1 MTAFSDLL
9 RARGYLILDGAMGTQ
24 LFDAGLTAGD
34 APEVWNLEHPDRVSN
49 IHSFY
54 VAAGSDIVLTNT
66 FGGNRHRLKLHD
78 LQERVAEINT
88 AGVRCARVAADQ
100 SDRSV
105 LVAGSMGPTG
115 ELIEPLGPLSEADT
129 EAAFAE
135 QAEALE
141 AGGADLIWIE
151 TLSDLP
157 AVEAALRGA
166 RRATD
171 LPVVATLSFD
181 TAGRTMMGL
190 TGTEAGQRLSELGI
204 DGIGANCGAN
214 LADTE
219 AAVADIRTTAGDLPV
234 ASKANAGIPVW
245 KGAVLS
251 YDGTPEVLAA
261 HACRTREAGAN
272 LIGAC
277 CGSTP
282 AHISMMADVLA
293 GRVPAPD
300 IDPPEGTRVDESAI
314 DPDHH
319 RSGRRSGRRR
329 RT

>member
-1 MTAFSDLL
+1 MAGLSELL
-9 RARGYLILDGAMGTQ
+9 GERGHLLLDGAMGTQ
-24 LFDAGLTAGD
+24 LFEAGLTAGE
-34 APEVWNLEHPDRVSN
+34 APELWNLEHPDRVTAVHAS
-49 IHSFY
+49 Y
-54 VAAGSDIVLTNT
+54 VEAGSDVLLTNT
-66 FGGNRHRLKLHD
+66 FGANRCRLRLHN
-78 LQERVAEINT
+78 LNGRVAEIT
-88 AGVRCARVAADQ
+88 AAAVANARAAAEA
-100 SDRSV
+100 SDRQV

-115 ELIEPLGPLSEADT
+115 ELIQPLGTMSEAET
-129 EAAFAE
+129 EDAFAE
-135 QAEALE
+135 QAAGLA

-157 AVEAALRGA
+157 AVEAAVRGA
-166 RRATD
+166 RRSTD

-190 TGTEAGQRLSELGI
+190 TGTEAGRRLAELGV
-204 DGIGANCGAN
+204 DGFGANCGAN

-219 AAVADIRTTAGDLPV
+219 AAVSDMSAVSGGIPV

-245 KGAVLS
+245 HGAVLS

-261 HACRTREAGAN
+261 HADRARRAGAS

-282 AHISMMADVLA
+282 DHIRLMADVLS
-293 GRVPAPD
+293 GRLPVPD
-300 IDPPEGTRVDESAI
+300 VELPEATRVDEAAI

-319 RSGRRSGRRR
+319 RSGRRRRR
-329 RT
+329 

>member
-1 MTAFSDLL
+1 VTVFRNLL
-9 RARGYLILDGAMGTQ
+9 DAKGYLILDGAMGTQ
-24 LFDAGLTAGD
+24 LFDAGLSSGD
-34 APEVWNLEHPDRVSN
+34 APEFWNLDHPDSVSD
-49 IHSFY
+49 IHRSY

-66 FGGNRHRLKLHD
+66 FGGNRQRLRLHD
-78 LQERVAEINT
+78 LHERVAEVNT
-88 AGVRCARVAADQ
+88 AGAKCARVAADEV
-100 SDRSV
+100 DRPV

-115 ELIEPLGPLSEADT
+115 ELLEPLGTLSVADT
-129 EAAFAE
+129 EATFAE
-135 QAEALE
+135 QAEALA
-141 AGGADLIWIE
+141 AGGVDLIWIE

-157 AVEAALRGA
+157 TVEAALSGA

-204 DGIGANCGAN
+204 DGMGANCGAN

-219 AAVADIRTTAGDLPV
+219 AAVADIRAEVGNLPV
-234 ASKANAGIPVW
+234 ASKANAGIPIW
-245 KGAVLS
+245 DRSVLS

-261 HACRTREAGAN
+261 HACRAREAGAN

-282 AHISMMADVLA
+282 AHISMMAEVLA
-293 GRVPAPD
+293 GRVPIPD
-300 IDPPEGTRVDESAI
+300 IGPPEGTRVNEATI
-314 DPDHH
+314 DPDY
-319 RSGRRSGRRR
+319 RQSGRRSGRRR
-329 RT
+329 QG